1 LASNSTRT
9 DKACLQSF
17 RDFGSF
23 KAGQSMSIK
32 HPRDLEGLTV
42 IGRVVG
48 RVLAHLSQLVRPGV
62 STDELDR
69 VCEEML
75 KAENARATPRNVY
88 GYPRHLMVSINDEAV
103 HGLPGARVIKPGDL
117 VSLDLTADRDGYVAD
132 AAVTVV
138 VEGANATRRKLAACV
153 QSAFEAGLAEAR
165 PGVSVRRIG
174 RAVEAEVERQ
184 GFSVIRELTGHG
196 VGRTIHEAPTV
207 PNFDDPSANTIL
219 TEGLVLTI
227 EPIICSGTGR
237 VYIAADRWTLKTQD
251 KSPAAHFE
259 HTIVVR
265 GEGPLILTAA

>member
-1 LASNSTRT
+1 
-9 DKACLQSF
+9 
-17 RDFGSF
+17 
-23 KAGQSMSIK
+23 MSIK
-32 HPRDLEGLTV
+32 HPRDLEGLTA
-42 IGRVVG
+42 IGRIVG

-69 VCEEML
+69 VCEQML
-75 KAENARATPRNVY
+75 NAENARATPRNVY
-88 GYPRHLMVSINDEAV
+88 RYPRHLMVSINDEAV
-103 HGLPGARVIKPGDL
+103 HGLPGARVVKPGDL

-138 VEGANATRRKLAACV
+138 VDGANATRRKLAACA
-153 QSAFEAGLAEAR
+153 QAAFEQGLAQAR

-219 TEGLVLTI
+219 IDGLVLTI
-227 EPIICSGTGR
+227 EPIICAGAGR
-237 VYIAADRWTLKTQD
+237 VYTAADQWTLKTFD
-251 KSPAAHFE
+251 RSPAAHFE

-265 GEGPLILTAA
+265 EEGPLILTAA

>member
-1 LASNSTRT
+1 
-9 DKACLQSF
+9 
-17 RDFGSF
+17 
-23 KAGQSMSIK
+23 MSIK
-32 HPRDLEGLTV
+32 HPRDLEGLTA
-42 IGRVVG
+42 IGRIVG

-69 VCEEML
+69 VCEQML

-88 GYPRHLMVSINDEAV
+88 RYPRHLMVSINDEAV

-138 VEGANATRRKLAACV
+138 VEGANATRRKLAACA
-153 QSAFEAGLAEAR
+153 QAAFEAGLAEAR

-227 EPIICSGTGR
+227 EPIICTGTGR
-237 VYIAADRWTLKTQD
+237 VYTAADQWTLKTQD
-251 KSPAAHFE
+251 RSPAAHFE

-265 GEGPLILTAA
+265 EEGPLILTAA

>member
-1 LASNSTRT
+1 
-9 DKACLQSF
+9 
-17 RDFGSF
+17 
-23 KAGQSMSIK
+23 MSIK
-32 HPRDLEGLTV
+32 HPRDLEGLTA

-62 STDELDR
+62 TTDELDR
-69 VCEEML
+69 VCEQML
-75 KAENARATPRNVY
+75 KAENARATPRDVY

-117 VSLDLTADRDGYVAD
+117 VSLDLTADRNGYVAD

-138 VEGANATRRKLAACV
+138 VEGANATRRKLAACA
-153 QSAFEAGLAEAR
+153 QAAFEAGLAEVR

-237 VYIAADRWTLKTQD
+237 VYTAADRWTLKTQD
-251 KSPAAHFE
+251 RSPAAHFE

-265 GEGPLILTAA
+265 REGPLILTAA